1 MRYGYFDDDR
11 REYVITRPDTPVPWI
26 NYLGTDGHFGTVS
39 NTAGGYSWHTDA
51 RLRRLTRYR
60 YNNVPGDTG
69 GRYLYLRDDATGE
82 YWSPSWQPTRTPL
95 DSYECRHGLS
105 YTAIRS
111 ARSGIAAETAYFV
124 PRGENLEVWRLTVT
138 NDRETPAELSIFS
151 SVEFALWD
159 AQDDATNYQR
169 NYSTGEVEVAD
180 GVIYHKTEY
189 RERRDHFAY
198 FACSQPLAGFETQ
211 REAFLGPYRG
221 FHEPL
226 GVERGKLTNSV
237 AHGWSPHGA
246 HHVRLSLEPGETRE
260 VIFLLG
266 YWQNPRDAKFEAPGV
281 ISKAG
286 VKAVI
291 DRWLDPQTVRDS
303 FADLKAYWDGLLGVL
318 RVDTPDPDSNRMIS
332 IWNAYQCLVTFNM
345 SRSVS
350 SYETG
355 ISRGMGFRDSC
366 QDLLGAVQLVPEDAR
381 ERILDLA
388 ATQFASG
395 GAYHQYQPL
404 TKTGNDAIGSG
415 FNDDPLWLVLGVA
428 AYLKETGD
436 AAILDELV
444 RFSDAGEATLYGH
457 LERSVQYTLDRIG
470 PHGLPLIGRADWNDC
485 LNLNCFSETPG
496 ESFQTTENQP
506 GGVAESV
513 FIAGLFTLAARE
525 LAAIAALTGR
535 CAEADAYRADAEKM
549 AAVTAEHGW
558 DGEWF
563 LRAYDHFGNPV
574 GSAKNA
580 EAQIFLEP
588 QGMCAMAGIGMTT
601 TEPDGLVRKKPTGD
615 YGGLLSPRE
624 DTRPFQGEGAR
635 LSPTEGTQSFV
646 RTESADPGGATLA
659 ERALASVKERLA
671 TPHGIML
678 LQPAFTTYHVEL
690 GEISSYPP
698 GYKEN
703 ASVFCHTN
711 PWVMIA
717 SAMNGDGDTA
727 FDYYRRI
734 NPSARESIGEVHRCE
749 PYVYAQMIAG
759 RDAPTHGEAKN
770 SWLTGTAAWNFV
782 AVTQWI
788 LGIRPELDG
797 LRIDPVIPSAW
808 PGFTATRRFRGAT
821 YEITVRRAGTLDSGM
836 AEGAGTLV
844 NGHRVVGS
852 LLPLATS
859 GETVRVEVILP
870 A

>member
-11 REYVITRPDTPVPWI
+11 REYVISRPDTPVPWI

-39 NTAGGYSWHTDA
+39 NTAGGFSWHLDA

-60 YNNVPGDTG
+60 YNNVPGDAG
-69 GRYLYLRDDATGE
+69 GRYLYLRDDVTGE

-105 YTAIRS
+105 YTTIKS
-111 ARSGIAAETAYFV
+111 ARAGIAAKTLYFV
-124 PRGENLEVWRLTVT
+124 PRGENLEVWRATITNTRPTVA
-138 NDRETPAELSIFS
+138 RLSLFS

-159 AQDDATNYQR
+159 AQDDTTNYQR

-198 FACSQPLAGFETQ
+198 FACSEPLIGFDTQ

-221 FHEPL
+221 FHEPV
-226 GVERGKLTNSV
+226 GVQRGELSNSV

-246 HHVRLSLEPGETRE
+246 HHVRLTLEPGETRE

-266 YWQNPRDAKFEAPGV
+266 YWENPRDAKFESLGV
-281 ISKAG
+281 INKSL
-286 VKAVI
+286 VKPVIKHWLGPQAV
-291 DRWLDPQTVRDS
+291 REG
-303 FADLKAYWDGLLGVL
+303 FADLNAYWDNVLGVL
-318 RVDTPDPDSNRMIS
+318 VAETPDADSNRMVS

-366 QDLLGAVQLVPEDAR
+366 QDLLGAVQLVPGRSR
-381 ERILDLA
+381 ERILDIA

-415 FNDDPLWLVLGVA
+415 FNDDPLWLVLAVA

-436 AAILDELV
+436 ATILDEPV
-444 RFSDAGEATLYGH
+444 KFSDGGGATLYGH
-457 LERSVQYTLDRIG
+457 LEQSVRYTLDRIG

-485 LNLNCFSETPG
+485 LNLNCFSQTPG
-496 ESFQTTENQP
+496 ESFQITENQS

-513 FIAGLFTLAARE
+513 FIAGLFTLAAKE

-535 CAEADAYRADAEKM
+535 GTEADAYRADAEKM
-549 AAVTAEHGW
+549 AAATAEHGW

-563 LRAYDHFGNPV
+563 LRAYDFYGNPV
-574 GSAKNA
+574 GSSGGA
-580 EAQIFLEP
+580 EGQIFIEP
-588 QGMCAMAGIGMTT
+588 QGMCIMGGIGLSRP
-601 TEPDGLVRKKPTGD
+601 EA
-615 YGGLLSPRE
+615 LSPE
-624 DTRPFQGEGAR
+624 
-635 LSPTEGTQSFV
+635 
-646 RTESADPGGATLA
+646 ESQAVTAQTDPADSESATLA

-678 LQPAFTTYHVEL
+678 LQPAFTTYRVEL

-717 SAMNGDGDTA
+717 SAMTGDGDAA
-727 FDYYRRI
+727 FDYYQRI
-734 NPSARESIGEVHRCE
+734 NPSARESLGEVHRCE

-782 AVTQWI
+782 AITQWI
-788 LGIRPELDG
+788 LGIRPELGG
-797 LRIDPVIPSAW
+797 LRVDPVIPCSW

-821 YEITVRRAGTLDSGM
+821 YEITVRRAGMLGCGL
-836 AEGAGTLV
+836 AEGAGTRV
-844 NGHRVVGS
+844 NGEQIAGS
-852 LLPLATS
+852 LLPLAAF
-859 GETVRVEVILP
+859 GETVTVEVILP
-870 A
+870 AV

>member
-1 MRYGYFDDDR
+1 MRYGHFDDDR
-11 REYVITRPDTPVPWI
+11 REYVISRPDTPVPWI
-26 NYLGTDGHFGTVS
+26 NYLGTDDYFGIVS
-39 NTAGGYSWHTDA
+39 NTAGGYSWHRDA

-60 YNNVPGDTG
+60 YNNVPADSG

-82 YWSPSWQPTRTPL
+82 YWSPSWQPTRTDL
-95 DSYECRHGLS
+95 DAYECRHGLS
-105 YTAIRS
+105 YTTISS
-111 ARSGIAAETAYFV
+111 AKRGVRASTLYFAPHGET
-124 PRGENLEVWRLTVT
+124 LEVWRLAVT
-138 NDRETPAELSIFS
+138 NDRGATAQISVFS

-198 FACSQPLAGFETQ
+198 FACSEPLAGFDTQ

-221 FHEPL
+221 FDRPL
-226 GVERGKLTNSV
+226 AVERGRTSDSI
-237 AHGWSPHGA
+237 AHGWAPHGA
-246 HHVRLSLEPGETRE
+246 HHVRLTLAPGETKE

-266 YWQNPRDAKFEAPGV
+266 YWENPRDAKFAARGV
-281 ISKAG
+281 INKAL
-286 VKAVI
+286 VRPVI
-291 DRWLDPQTVRDS
+291 DRWLCPGTVEAA
-303 FADLKAYWDGLLGVL
+303 FADLNAEWDRLLDVL
-318 RVDTPDPDSNRMIS
+318 VVDTPDEDTNRMVN

-350 SYETG
+350 SFETG

-366 QDLLGAVQLVPEDAR
+366 QDLLGSVQLAPAR
-381 ERILDLA
+381 ARRRIIDLA
-388 ATQFASG
+388 ATQFGSG

-436 AAILDELV
+436 TTILDELIP
-444 RFSDAGEATLYGH
+444 FSDGGAATLYGH
-457 LERSVQYTLDRIG
+457 LERSVRYTLDRVG

-496 ESFQTTENQP
+496 EPFQITENLD

-513 FIAGLFTLAARE
+513 FIAGLFTLAAKE
-525 LAAIAALTGR
+525 LAAIAALAGHPDD
-535 CAEADAYRADAEKM
+535 ADSYRADAEKM
-549 AAVTAEHGW
+549 AAATAEHGW

-574 GSAKNA
+574 GSFRNA
-580 EAQIFLEP
+580 EGKIFVEP
-588 QGMCAMAGIGMTT
+588 QGMCVMGGIGA
-601 TEPDGLVRKKPTGD
+601 DGAD
-615 YGGLLSPRE
+615 
-624 DTRPFQGEGAR
+624 
-635 LSPTEGTQSFV
+635 
-646 RTESADPGGATLA
+646 SAASTLA
-659 ERALASVKERLA
+659 TRALASVRERLA
-671 TPHGIML
+671 TAHGVML

-717 SAMNGDGDTA
+717 AAMVGDGDTA
-727 FDYYRRI
+727 FDYYKRI
-734 NPSARESIGEVHRCE
+734 NPSAREPISETHRCE

-782 AVTQWI
+782 AITQWI
-788 LGIRPELDG
+788 LGIRPEIGG
-797 LRIDPVIPSAW
+797 LRVAPVLPASW
-808 PGFTATRRFRGAT
+808 PGYTATRRFRGAT
-821 YEITVRRAGTLDSGM
+821 YSITVRR
-836 AEGAGTLV
+836 GADPGARGDYLVVDGRRVEGTLV
-844 NGHRVVGS
+844 PPAAPGSRVC
-852 LLPLATS
+852 
-859 GETVRVEVILP
+859 VEAVIS
-870 A
+870 